1 MSRRIKIRYTIDEIT
16 NDLYTSGGEY
26 MTVDNQEYIGLYHTY
41 STGEIFSLSK
51 WNARKSRKLIPY
63 KELSESEKQ
72 YQVLKPLIQTDYQSI
87 KSFVLKINEKNR
99 IDGFVDR
106 YFLYNVVS
114 NNIQEVSNV
123 TYNNLEKNIIDPNLY
138 KSVQIQW
145 YIAGNLEDENI
156 NGVFIPGVRTK
167 NKNEIRI
174 ASQTIRGI
182 SAYLNNL
189 IEFYSDTTFI
199 IPKDLNELEN

>member
-72 YQVLKPLIQTDYQSI
+72 YQILKPLIQTDYQSI

-114 NNIQEVSNV
+114 NNIQEVSST
-123 TYNNLEKNIIDPNLY
+123 TYDDLQKNIIDSNLY

-145 YIAGNLEDENI
+145 YITGNLEDETI

-167 NKNEIRI
+167 NKDEVQI
-174 ASQTIRGI
+174 ASQTIQGI
-182 SAYLNNL
+182 SVYLNNL
-189 IEFYSDTTFI
+189 LEFYSDTTFI

>member
-26 MTVDNQEYIGLYHTY
+26 MTIDNQEYVGLYHTY

-51 WNARKSRKLIPY
+51 WNARKSIKLIPY

-72 YQVLKPLIQTDYQSI
+72 YQKLKPLIQTDYESV

-106 YFLYNVVS
+106 YFLYNIVLCPH
-114 NNIQEVSNV
+114 
-123 TYNNLEKNIIDPNLY
+123 T
-138 KSVQIQW
+138 
-145 YIAGNLEDENI
+145 
-156 NGVFIPGVRTK
+156 
-167 NKNEIRI
+167 
-174 ASQTIRGI
+174 
-182 SAYLNNL
+182 
-189 IEFYSDTTFI
+189 FY
-199 IPKDLNELEN
+199 